1 MNDDLSP
8 VKGILTGL
16 AISIPI
22 WVLIIWVGFKIY
34 Q

>member
-22 WVLIIWVGFKIY
+22 WALIWWVLHIF
-34 Q
+34 

>member
-16 AISIPI
+16 VISIPI
-22 WVLIIWVGFKIY
+22 WALILWVLHIF
-34 Q
+34 

>member
-8 VKGILTGL
+8 ARGIMVGL

-22 WVLIIWVGFKIY
+22 WGLIIWVILL
-34 Q
+34 